1 MHFLL
6 QIDNVS
12 AIGSMA
18 SASSTVTHALPL
30 CQFEY
35 IVYISDILQVFMFFI
50 LCFTIFMPAN
60 CRSCVY
66 RWPFVDALGCNKHAD
81 TTAIIAVINA
91 ICVCSI
97 EVKAWANYC
106 TNLGLNLVFPYDFW
120 NSFSDIFCIICCH
133 FRRKK

>member
-30 CQFEY
+30 RQFEY
-35 IVYISDILQVFMFFI
+35 IVYISDILQVFVFFI
-50 LCFTIFMPAN
+50 LYFTIFMPAN

-66 RWPFVDALGCNKHAD
+66 RWILSYFNRLKPTSLQSLWLRYVH
-81 TTAIIAVINA
+81 
-91 ICVCSI
+91 
-97 EVKAWANYC
+97 
-106 TNLGLNLVFPYDFW
+106 
-120 NSFSDIFCIICCH
+120 
-133 FRRKK
+133 